1 MTDFRDVLRAE
12 LVAAAERPLPRRT
25 TPSRPV
31 LLRGAGLAIAAAAA
45 ALAIFVLPWG
55 AEHTP
60 APALQPAL
68 PGNPLFGG
76 SLEDG
81 VRYRTRALQ
90 PPISLRAVGS
100 YWFVYDATSPT
111 TLVLQRREGVAGK
124 GTGEK
129 PPLLFLMFFRMP
141 AVFDPTTGDARPAP
155 RDLVGWMRSNPNLG
169 ITSVTRTRV
178 FDRPATRLAFH
189 IPKRPARVD
198 PTCEFA
204 KVTVD
209 TEIPNVATCAAIGPS
224 MNAPVGSSGYFIV
237 PDGDHP
243 LVVGELALV
252 PSQLGQIERE
262 SAPVLDS
269 VLIGR

>member
-25 TPSRPV
+25 APSRPV
-31 LLRGAGLAIAAAAA
+31 LLRSAGLAIAAAAA

-55 AEHTP
+55 AEHGP
-60 APALQPAL
+60 APALQPSL

-90 PPISLRAVGS
+90 PPISFRAS
-100 YWFVYDATSPT
+100 DPHWFVYSASSDT
-111 TLVLQRREGVAGK
+111 TLVLQRRQGGAGT

-129 PPLLFLMFFRMP
+129 PPLRFLMFFRL
-141 AVFDPTTGDARPAP
+141 ARVFDPATGDAGPAP
-155 RDLVGWMRSNPNLG
+155 RDLVGWLRSNPNLG

-178 FDRPATRLAFH
+178 FHRPATRLTFH
-189 IPKRPARVD
+189 IPKRPTRVD

-209 TEIPNVATCAAIGPS
+209 TEIPRVATCAAIGPTVT
-224 MNAPVGSSGYFIV
+224 APVDSAGYFIV
-237 PDGDHP
+237 PDGHDP

-252 PSQLGQIERE
+252 PSQLGRIARE

-269 VLIGR
+269 VLIAR